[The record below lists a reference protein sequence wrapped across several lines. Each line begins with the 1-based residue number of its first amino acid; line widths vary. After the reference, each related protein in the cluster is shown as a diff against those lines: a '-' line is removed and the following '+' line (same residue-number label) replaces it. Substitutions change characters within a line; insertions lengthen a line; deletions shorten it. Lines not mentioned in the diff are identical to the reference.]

1 MSKSNP
7 IFLPLAGATALLL
20 ILVGLGCSSGSRDA
34 ILGGPGEAAML
45 PMVTAM
51 SPASGSTG
59 VPANLRMITLQF
71 NQPVGPFTGGATF
84 TVAAPGLNPAGTV
97 ALDATGRLATFTL
110 AAAAAFTPDTTYTAT
125 VAGVR
130 SAATG
135 LAMPSPWSGTFGVG
149 PYLSVT
155 LPRVAS
161 TLPAATAPAGTVSVN
176 ATFTQDMDP
185 ATLPAA
191 AFTLTTSGV
200 ATAGSVSYSAA
211 TRTVSFAPSAPLLP
225 ATTYTATVSASAAS
239 LAGLHLA
246 GNTAPLPASSN
257 YVWSFTTASGFD
269 AVPPTLILEFPADRA
284 GSVALGT
291 AVTAQFSEAM
301 DVSGLLMTLR
311 AAGGTSLSGSLGY
324 DALTRTAA
332 FTPSVNLL
340 PATTYT
346 ASAAGARDLSGN
358 ALAAGTLPNPWT
370 FTTGTA
376 PTAPAGVALGAAGS
390 FGIMATSAITST
402 GATTINGDV
411 SLDPGT
417 SITGF
422 PPGTINGTIH
432 VDDAVAAQAR
442 AGLLAAF
449 NSATALPPGTTVAAG
464 ADLGAAYPL
473 GIPPGT
479 YTSGS
484 TLLVSTPLTLD
495 AGGNVD
501 AVWIFQIGSS
511 LTSGAS
517 MILANGARAAN
528 IFWVPA
534 LDATVGVNT
543 VFYGTIL
550 AGRNVTGA
558 TGATV
563 HGRILAGATTAGTIA
578 LDANTINVPTK

>member
-1 MSKSNP
+1 QGS
-7 IFLPLAGATALLL
+7 L
-20 ILVGLGCSSGSRDA
+20 ILVALGCGSGNRDP
-34 ILGGPGEAAML
+34 ILGGGGEAAML
-45 PMVTAM
+45 PMVTVMA
-51 SPASGSTG
+51 PASGSTG
-59 VPANLRMITLQF
+59 VPANLRMITVQF

-110 AAAAAFTPDTTYTAT
+110 AATAAFTPDTTYTAT
-125 VAGVR
+125 VAGAR
-130 SAATG
+130 GAATG

-161 TLPAATAPAGTVSVN
+161 TLPGITAPAGTVSVN

-191 AFTLTTSGV
+191 AFTLTASGV
-200 ATAGSVSYSAA
+200 AKAGSVSYSAA
-211 TRTVSFAPSAPLLP
+211 TRTVTFAPAAPLLP
-225 ATTYTATVSASAAS
+225 ATTYTATVSASATS

-257 YVWSFTTASGFD
+257 YVWSFTTASAFD

-284 GSVALGT
+284 GSAALGT
-291 AVTAQFSEAM
+291 VVTAVFSEAM
-301 DVSGLLMTLR
+301 DVSGLLMTLQP
-311 AAGGTSLSGSLGY
+311 AGGTPLSGSLGF
-324 DALTRTAA
+324 DVLTRTAA
-332 FTPSVNLL
+332 FTPSADLL

-346 ASAAGARDLSGN
+346 ASVTGAKDLSGN

-376 PTAPAGVALGAAGS
+376 LTAPAGVALGAAAS

-484 TLLVSTPLTLD
+484 TMLISTPLTLD
-495 AGGNVD
+495 AGGNVN

-517 MILANGARAAN
+517 LILANGARAAN
-528 IFWVPA
+528 IFWVPV

-543 VFYGTIL
+543 AFYGTIL
-550 AGRNVTGA
+550 AGRN
-558 TGATV
+558 
-563 HGRILAGATTAGTIA
+563 
-578 LDANTINVPTK
+578 